1 MAPMF
6 ANIPAEDGLSEH
18 QDTQEIGMNSAVMHT
33 IKASEDW
40 SDQKQK
46 LKSKLAT
53 EIYQIE
59 ERIENVK
66 QSAGQSKIAML
77 KTLREMLITR
87 KRLLN
92 LLVG

>member
-1 MAPMF
+1 ML
-6 ANIPAEDGLSEH
+6 ANIPIDDDLSEFKEA
-18 QDTQEIGMNSAVMHT
+18 QEIGTNSAVLQT

-40 SDQKQK
+40 SDQKLK

-53 EIYQIE
+53 EIYQLE

-66 QSAGQSKIAML
+66 RSAGHSKIAML